1 MPDAP
6 GSLPHVVIVGGGFG
20 GLTAAKALRR
30 RPVRVTLVDRQNHH
44 LFQMLLYQVATA
56 GLSPGDIAS
65 PIRWILRRQANTRVL
80 MADAE
85 RVDVAART
93 LVCDVGPIPF
103 DYLILAPGV
112 THSYFG
118 HDEWRRH
125 APGLKTLDDALAVRA
140 RVLMAFER
148 AERAASAADRRRWLT
163 FIVVGGGPTGVELAG
178 AIVEIARHALRKE
191 FRAIDATT
199 ATVLLL
205 EGGPDVL
212 PSFPQDLRD
221 RARRDL
227 ERLGVTVRTGA
238 LVSRIEE
245 GVVHVGEERLEAGT
259 VLWAAGVQASP
270 LGASLGV
277 PLDRAGRVRVEP
289 DLSIPGAPSVFVV
302 GDLATIA
309 GDNGRPVPGVAAA
322 AIQEAQHVVRN
333 IDADRAGRPRTP
345 FRYRNPGDLATIGRA
360 AAVADLGWI
369 RFAGWPAW
377 LFWLFVH
384 ILKLTGF
391 RNRVVVFV
399 QWAWAYFT
407 FQRSIRLIT
416 GQATADGGPPARP

>member
-1 MPDAP
+1 MSQAP
-6 GSLPHVVIVGGGFG
+6 GVLPHVVIVGGGFG

-80 MADAE
+80 MADAQ
-85 RVDVAART
+85 RVDVPGKT
-93 LVCDVGPIPF
+93 LICDVGPIAF

-118 HDEWRRH
+118 HDEWRAH
-125 APGLKTLDDALAVRA
+125 APGLKTLDDALAIRA
-140 RVLMAFER
+140 KVLLAFER
-148 AERAASAADRRRWLT
+148 AERAVSADARRRWLT

-191 FRAIDATT
+191 FRTIDATT

-212 PSFPQDLRD
+212 PSFPPPLRD

-227 ERLGVTVRTGA
+227 ERLGVSVRTGA
-238 LVSRIEE
+238 LVSRIDD
-245 GVVHVGEERLEAGT
+245 GVVTAGDEQLEAGT
-259 VLWAAGVQASP
+259 ILWAAGVQASS
-270 LGASLGV
+270 LGATLGV

-289 DLSIPGAPSVFVV
+289 DLSIPGAPAIFVV
-302 GDLATIA
+302 GDLAALA
-309 GDNGRPVPGVAAA
+309 GDGAKPVPGVAAA
-322 AIQEAQHVVRN
+322 AIQEAQHVVAN
-333 IDADRAGRPRTP
+333 LDADRAGRPRAA

-391 RNRVVVFV
+391 RNRLVVFV

-416 GQATADGGPPARP
+416 GQGTSDAGGLRR

>member
-1 MPDAP
+1 
-6 GSLPHVVIVGGGFG
+6 
-20 GLTAAKALRR
+20 
-30 RPVRVTLVDRQNHH
+30 
-44 LFQMLLYQVATA
+44 
-56 GLSPGDIAS
+56 
-65 PIRWILRRQANTRVL
+65 

-93 LVCDVGPIPF
+93 LVCDVGPIPL